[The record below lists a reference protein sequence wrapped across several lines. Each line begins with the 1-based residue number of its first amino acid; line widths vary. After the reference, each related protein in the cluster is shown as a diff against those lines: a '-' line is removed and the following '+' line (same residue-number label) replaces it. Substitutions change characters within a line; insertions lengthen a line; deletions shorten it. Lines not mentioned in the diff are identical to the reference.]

1 MTDNLEL
8 AVVEWAHDKGIFDNS
23 DPIAQ
28 ISKMKE
34 EVEELDEELCLFI
47 DKSLIRIEGEL
58 GDVLVTVIIQ
68 AHFHG
73 LSLADCLQQAHD
85 KISKRKGKLVDGVF
99 VKEG

>member
-34 EVEELDEELCLFI
+34 EVEELDEELFFI

>member
-34 EVEELDEELCLFI
+34 EVEELDEELTFI

>member
-23 DPIAQ
+23 NPIDQ
-28 ISKMKE
+28 MIKMKE
-34 EVEELDEELCLFI
+34 DVEELDEEILLN

-73 LSLADCLQQAHD
+73 LSLADCLT
-85 KISKRKGKLVDGVF
+85 KRKGKLVDGVF
-99 VKEG
+99 C

>member
-23 DPIAQ
+23 NPIDQ
-28 ISKMKE
+28 MIKMKE
-34 EVEELDEELCLFI
+34 DVEELDEEILLN

>member
-28 ISKMKE
+28 ISKMEE
-34 EVEELDEELCLFI
+34 EVEELLEELCFI

-85 KISKRKGKLVDGVF
+85 KITKRKGKLVDGVF

>member
-8 AVVEWAHDKGIFDNS
+8 AVVDWAHDKGIFDNS
-23 DPIAQ
+23 TPIAQ
-28 ISKMKE
+28 MSKMKE
-34 EVEELDEELCLFI
+34 EVEELDEEVLLN
-47 DKSLIRIEGEL
+47 DKSLIRIKGEL
-58 GDVLVTVIIQ
+58 GDVLVTAIIQ

>member
-23 DPIAQ
+23 GPIAQ
-28 ISKMKE
+28 MSKMKE
-34 EVEELDEELCLFI
+34 EVEELDEEVLLN
-47 DKSLIRIEGEL
+47 DKSLIRIKGEL
-58 GDVLVTVIIQ
+58 GDVLVTAIIQ

>member
-34 EVEELDEELCLFI
+34 EVEELDEELFFI
-47 DKSLIRIEGEL
+47 DKSLIRIKGEL

-85 KISKRKGKLVDGVF
+85 KITKRKGKLVDGVF

>member
-23 DPIAQ
+23 GPIAQ

-34 EVEELDEELCLFI
+34 EVEELDEELFFI

-85 KISKRKGKLVDGVF
+85 KITKRKGKLVDGVF

>member
-1 MTDNLEL
+1 MTDNLEQQVL
-8 AVVEWAHDKGIFDNS
+8 DWAAEKGIFDNS

-34 EVEELDEELCLFI
+34 EVEELDEELCFI

>member
-8 AVVEWAHDKGIFDNS
+8 AVVDWAHDKGIFDNS
-23 DPIAQ
+23 TPIAQ
-28 ISKMKE
+28 MGKMKE
-34 EVEELDEELCLFI
+34 EVEELDEEVLLN
-47 DKSLIRIEGEL
+47 DKSLIRIKGEL
-58 GDVLVTVIIQ
+58 GDVLVTAIIQ

-85 KISKRKGKLVDGVF
+85 KITKRKGKLVDGVF

>member
-1 MTDNLEL
+1 MTDNLEQQVL
-8 AVVEWAHDKGIFDNS
+8 DWAAEKGIFDNS
-23 DPIAQ
+23 TPIDQ
-28 ISKMKE
+28 MSKMKE

-47 DKSLIRIEGEL
+47 DKSLIRIKGEL

>member
-23 DPIAQ
+23 DPIDHL
-28 ISKMKE
+28 IKMKE
-34 EVEELDEELCLFI
+34 EVEELGEELTFI

>member
-23 DPIAQ
+23 NPIAQ
-28 ISKMKE
+28 MSKMKE
-34 EVEELDEELCLFI
+34 DVEELDEEILLN

>member
-28 ISKMKE
+28 ISKMEE
-34 EVEELDEELCLFI
+34 EVEELLEELCFI